1 MEWTDNAF
9 LLSCRP
15 FGETVAIAQV
25 LSRHH
30 GRYAGLIHGGQS
42 RSKQGLL
49 QPGNL
54 LEVRW
59 KARLQEQLG
68 HFVCELQTAY
78 GARILNDPDRLAA
91 MTSALALLEV
101 ALAEREP
108 HEDCYQ
114 RLQIFLEDL
123 ASPDAWLNCYLAW
136 EYDLLS
142 SLGYGL
148 PSFASE
154 LRVTR
159 SNSQTL
165 FDLHTWKLSKPAL
178 DGVEER
184 NGQQLA
190 LPSWLADK
198 DSGDRYGRN
207 PTPAEFGEALDFFAT
222 LLRLRVF
229 HPMERELPPARQ
241 RLAARF
247 AGSSKGVSKGTSKGA
262 AKESSMESSR
272 ESSAGV
278 STMPSA
284 VSLPESSPVSSSV
297 SSPESSSASSP
308 VSSAVSSPE
317 SSPASSP
324 VSS

>member
-25 LSRHH
+25 LSQTH

-42 RSKQGLL
+42 RKKQGLL

-78 GARILNDPDRLAA
+78 GARILSDPDRLAA

-114 RLQIFLEDL
+114 RLQVFLQDL
-123 ASPDAWLNCYLAW
+123 VNSEAASSDDWLNCYLAW

-148 PSFASE
+148 PSFVHE
-154 LRVTR
+154 LRVRRTNR
-159 SNSQTL
+159 QTL
-165 FDLHTWKLSKPAL
+165 FDLQSWKLAKPDL
-178 DGVEER
+178 DDAEDLAR
-184 NGQQLA
+184 KRKGQQLA
-190 LPSWLADK
+190 LPRWFSK
-198 DSGDRYGRN
+198 EGMERQT
-207 PTPAEFGEALDFFAT
+207 PTHAEFGEALEFFAT

-241 RLAARF
+241 RLGARF
-247 AGSSKGVSKGTSKGA
+247 AA
-262 AKESSMESSR
+262 
-272 ESSAGV
+272 SSA
-278 STMPSA
+278 
-284 VSLPESSPVSSSV
+284 
-297 SSPESSSASSP
+297 ASS
-308 VSSAVSSPE
+308 
-317 SSPASSP
+317 
-324 VSS
+324 

>member
-165 FDLHTWKLSKPAL
+165 FDLHTWKLSKPTL
-178 DGVEER
+178 DGAEER

-207 PTPAEFGEALDFFAT
+207 PTPAEFGEALEFFAT

-247 AGSSKGVSKGTSKGA
+247 AGSSKGTSKGA
-262 AKESSMESSR
+262 AKESSR

-284 VSLPESSPVSSSV
+284 ESSPVSSPVSSSV
-297 SSPESSSASSP
+297 SSPESSP

-324 VSS
+324 VSSAVSSPVSS

>member
-15 FGETVAIAQV
+15 FGETATIAQV
-25 LSRHH
+25 LSRQH

-42 RSKQGLL
+42 RAKRGLL

-78 GARILNDPDRLAA
+78 GARILNDPDRLVA

-108 HEDCYQ
+108 HEDCYL
-114 RLQIFLEDL
+114 RLQGFLEDL
-123 ASPDAWLNCYLAW
+123 ASPDEWRTHYLAW

-148 PSFASE
+148 PPFAHA
-154 LRVTR
+154 LQVHRT
-159 SNSQTL
+159 NSDTL
-165 FDLHTWKLSKPAL
+165 FDLHTWKITKPAL
-178 DGVEER
+178 DSAGR
-184 NGQQLA
+184 RGGQQLV
-190 LPSWLADK
+190 LPRWLSQEQVKEVA
-198 DSGDRYGRN
+198 
-207 PTPAEFGEALDFFAT
+207 PTRAEFGEALEFFAT

-229 HPMERELPPARQ
+229 HPMERDLPPARQ
-241 RLAARF
+241 RLGARF
-247 AGSSKGVSKGTSKGA
+247 A
-262 AKESSMESSR
+262 
-272 ESSAGV
+272 
-278 STMPSA
+278 
-284 VSLPESSPVSSSV
+284 VSS
-297 SSPESSSASSP
+297 
-308 VSSAVSSPE
+308 
-317 SSPASSP
+317 
-324 VSS
+324 

>member
-78 GARILNDPDRLAA
+78 GARVLNDPDRLAA

-148 PSFASE
+148 PSFANE

-178 DGVEER
+178 DSMDSGAEER

-207 PTPAEFGEALDFFAT
+207 PTPAEFGEALEFFAT

-247 AGSSKGVSKGTSKGA
+247 AGSSKGASKGTSKGA
-262 AKESSMESSR
+262 TKESSR

-308 VSSAVSSPE
+308 VSS
-317 SSPASSP
+317 
-324 VSS
+324 